1 MPTGSP
7 AVAHKRARVMA
18 LKRHHPNG
26 SKAVDDA
33 VLDLREQMLTEHI
46 QREVAKAPPLTDD
59 QKARLAAL
67 LRPCGSDMG

>member
-18 LKRHHPNG
+18 LKRHHPEG
-26 SKAVDDA
+26 GQAVDAA

-46 QREVAKAPPLTDD
+46 QREVAKGPPLTD
-59 QKARLAAL
+59 QQRARLAAL
-67 LRPCGSDMG
+67 LRPSGSNAA